1 MHSRGRE
8 KRRKV
13 VRVSERRE
21 ERAFRRTRSVVA
33 VFEVEE
39 KGFEVELL
47 REGGSVLRRRAA

>member
-1 MHSRGRE
+1 M
-8 KRRKV
+8 
-13 VRVSERRE
+13 RVPERRE
-21 ERAFRRTRSVVA
+21 ERAFRRARSVVA